1 MLRRG
6 SWLALLLFA
15 HPPLKAQDAPPVPRG
30 IEVQARGPVHEAFA
44 SPTAEPTPTRPVPRK
59 PPAAIE
65 EVPPDEKPDGD
76 VVWIGGYWAWD
87 DDRADFLWVSG
98 VWRALPPGRRWVAG
112 YWREEGTQWQ
122 WVAGFWAAAK
132 KEAADQDQ
140 EVTYLPAPPAAPET
154 APPAKPPTADSF
166 YVPGTW
172 TWAGDR
178 YVFRA
183 GYWARVQPGYVWV
196 PDHFRWTPSGYVFVP
211 GYWDLALK
219 RRGILYAPVI
229 IDPAVVRAGFVYTP
243 TYAVRDTVVVESLF
257 VRPVSCHYYFGDYYA
272 PSYRTL
278 GFESC
283 VVYSRRHYE
292 PIVTYEV
299 YERRDP
305 AWIGVQLNLYNDRCV
320 GRVPR
325 PPRTLVQQNTTVIN
339 NTTVV
344 NNNTTV
350 VNHVTNNTLIAPTKQ
365 VAMTKNTNLVKL
377 DDTTR
382 QQARA
387 QAAVVR
393 QVGQQRVN
401 TEVVPQPGAPRA
413 ARTASLAVPKAE
425 PVRPGM
431 AVPPM
436 ATAKAPPAKGSIVTP
451 PLAVKPAA
459 TRHAVPNA
467 ATLARPTAAPNAK
480 NPIPPNARP
489 GTPAQAGTRWL
500 PAVPPAKKPAAAGPP
515 RPGLARPGAQP
526 GGQPRPAPT
535 RRPPPKK
542 EEKERKPDR

>member
-1 MLRRG
+1 MRRHG
-6 SWLALLLFA
+6 SWLALLLLA
-15 HPPLKAQDAPPVPRG
+15 HSPLAAQDAPPPPVPQG
-30 IEVQARGPVHEAFA
+30 VEVQARGPVHEAFA
-44 SPTAEPTPTRPVPRK
+44 SPTAEPTPTRPVPKK

-98 VWRALPPGRRWVAG
+98 VWRTQPPGRRWVAG

-122 WVAGFWAAAK
+122 WVPGFWAAAK
-132 KEAADQDQ
+132 KGAPEQDQ

-166 YVPGTW
+166 YVPGSW

-219 RRGILYAPVI
+219 RRGILYAPVV
-229 IDPAVVRAGFVYTP
+229 IDPAVVTVGFVYTP

-272 PSYRTL
+272 ASYRTL

-283 VVYSRRHYE
+283 VVYSRRRYE
-292 PIVTYEV
+292 PIVVYEV

-305 AWIGVQLNLYNDRCV
+305 AWIGLQINLYNDRCV

-350 VNHVTNNTLIAPTKQ
+350 VNNVTNNTLIAPTKQ

-377 DDTTR
+377 DDSTR
-382 QQARA
+382 QKARA
-387 QAAVVR
+387 QAAVV
-393 QVGQQRVN
+393 QQAGQQRVN
-401 TEVVPQPGAPRA
+401 TEVAPPPGAPREP
-413 ARTASLAVPKAE
+413 RTASLAVPKAE

-431 AVPPM
+431 AVPPPV
-436 ATAKAPPAKGSIVTP
+436 TAKAPPARGTSATP

-459 TRHAVPNA
+459 PGMPGAPNA
-467 ATLARPTAAPNAK
+467 TTLARPTAAANASPAGPNAK
-480 NPIPPNARP
+480 P
-489 GTPAQAGTRWL
+489 GAQAAQPATRWL
-500 PAVPPAKKPAAAGPP
+500 PAVPAAKQPGQP
-515 RPGLARPGAQP
+515 RPGAAQP
-526 GGQPRPAPT
+526 GAQPRPAPT
-535 RRPPPKK
+535 RKPPPKK
-542 EEKERKPDR
+542 EEKERRPDR